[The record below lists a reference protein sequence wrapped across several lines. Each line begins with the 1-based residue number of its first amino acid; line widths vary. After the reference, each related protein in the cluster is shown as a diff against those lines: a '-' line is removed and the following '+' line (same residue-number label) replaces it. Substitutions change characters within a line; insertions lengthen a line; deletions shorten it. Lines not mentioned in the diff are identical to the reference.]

1 MANATLRDLSED
13 SSFAES
19 DVIPKQSVGGPLNK
33 ITGLKFLN
41 SLASGGELELSL
53 AADQAAAAG
62 VDTTVQYSNNSVRG
76 GDADLVWDNSGK
88 ALTVGAVTATAQLKL
103 PQSYDQ
109 ISPTL
114 AFGDGDS
121 GMFTAGSALHF
132 GVGENFLLWFA
143 SDKAQINNSA
153 SNPSLRN
160 VSASSTVPTLAPI
173 GSDTNTGVGTG
184 TADTLSLIAGGVEIA
199 RGVEAATDFLAIY
212 AEPRNDRHQIMTG
225 VPSSFMFMV
234 IDENND
240 ELEFWVKYADGVA
253 KKSHSLALA

>member
-88 ALTVGAVTATAQLKL
+88 ALTVGAVTATTQLLL
-103 PQSYDQ
+103 PASYDPV
-109 ISPTL
+109 SPTL
-114 AFGDGDS
+114 AFGDGNS
-121 GMFTAGSALHF
+121 GMFTTGGGTLHI
-132 GVGENFLLWFA
+132 GVGGDFAVWFNN
-143 SDKAQINNSA
+143 KAQINDSA
-153 SNPSLRN
+153 SQPALLDEA
-160 VSASSTVPTLAPI
+160 ASSTNPTLAPI
-173 GSDTNTGVGTG
+173 GGDPDTGIGTG
-184 TADTLSLIAGGVEIA
+184 TADTLSLIAGGVEMA
-199 RGVEAATDFLAIY
+199 RGVESATDFLAIR
-212 AEPRNDRHQIMTG
+212 APRKRKLPNLSA
-225 VPSSFMFMV
+225 VPASFMFMM
-234 IDENND
+234 IDETND

-253 KKSHSLALA
+253 VKSHSLALA